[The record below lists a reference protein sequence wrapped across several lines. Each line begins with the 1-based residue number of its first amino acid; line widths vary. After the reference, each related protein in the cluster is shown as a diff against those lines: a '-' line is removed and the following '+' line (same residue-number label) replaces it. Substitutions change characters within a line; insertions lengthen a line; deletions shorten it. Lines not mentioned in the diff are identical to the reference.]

1 MLPASSWPVQVHY
14 TCLNRLRRRH
24 LGCQAAKGRTV
35 VPWQALLVRGCLP
48 ELLSCLH
55 AGQKRREPRKIDQ
68 QPQQAPDLST
78 SPASTNSTR
87 QQVQQQKRDVSP
99 SESRASSPSLAIA
112 LPSASASKI
121 LSKRVLKQLSSLKL
135 AIAELAVLAALS
147 SVGTV
152 IEQNKGLEWYQ
163 ENYPDG
169 AQNILGFLTWR
180 WILALQLDHI
190 YTASYFLGLMALLGA
205 SLAACTSTRQVPM
218 VKVARR

>member
-1 MLPASSWPVQVHY
+1 M
-14 TCLNRLRRRH
+14 
-24 LGCQAAKGRTV
+24 G
-35 VPWQALLVRGCLP
+35 
-48 ELLSCLH
+48 
-55 AGQKRREPRKIDQ
+55 Q
-68 QPQQAPDLST
+68 QPQQAPDLRTST
-78 SPASTNSTR
+78 ASTNATR
-87 QQVQQQKRDVSP
+87 QQVHQQKRDASA
-99 SESRASSPSLAIA
+99 SESRASTSSPSLALP

-121 LSKRVLKQLSSLKL
+121 LFKRVLKQLSSLKL

-169 AQNILGFLTWR
+169 AQNVLGFLTWR

-190 YTASYFLGLMALLGA
+190 YTASYFLALMALLGA

>member
-1 MLPASSWPVQVHY
+1 MLPCWPAEVHH

-24 LGCQAAKGRTV
+24 LGCQAAKGTPV
-35 VPWQALLVRGCLP
+35 VFWHALLVRACLP
-48 ELLSCLH
+48 EPHACLH
-55 AGQKRREPRKIDQ
+55 PGHKRREPHGIDQ
-68 QPQQAPDLST
+68 QPQQAPDLSN
-78 SPASTNSTR
+78 SPASTNTTR
-87 QQVQQQKRDVSP
+87 QQVQQQKRDGPASR
-99 SESRASSPSLAIA
+99 SRASSPSLALP

-121 LSKRVLKQLSSLKL
+121 LLKRVLKQLSSLKL

-163 ENYPDG
+163 QNYPDG

-190 YTASYFLGLMALLGA
+190 YTASYFLALMALLGA